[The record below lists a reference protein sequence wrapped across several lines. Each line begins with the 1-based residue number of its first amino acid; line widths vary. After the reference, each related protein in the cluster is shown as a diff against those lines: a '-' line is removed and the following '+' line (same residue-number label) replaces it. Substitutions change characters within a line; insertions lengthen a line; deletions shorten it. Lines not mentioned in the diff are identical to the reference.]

1 MSKKRKIAITTD
13 GSEVWVNEGAD
24 IVNQDI
30 TDEDLEVT
38 NRNIKKRRKETNETK
53 YTRSNY

>member
-1 MSKKRKIAITTD
+1 LSKKKKIAITTD

-38 NRNIKKRRKETNETK
+38 NRNIKKRRKEIKCQE
-53 YTRSNY
+53 

>member
-1 MSKKRKIAITTD
+1 MSKKKKIAITTD

>member
-1 MSKKRKIAITTD
+1 LRKKKKIAITTD
-13 GSEVWVNEGAD
+13 GSEVWVTEGSD

-38 NRNIKKRRKETNETK
+38 NNNIKKRRKENK
-53 YTRSNY
+53 